1 MSAKIDASI
10 CIRCGACASVCP
22 VNAIEV
28 SDVYVRADKSCTNC
42 GLCAKACPVGGIT
55 VQRKV

>member
-1 MSAKIDASI
+1 MKVDAGI

-28 SDVYVRADKSCTNC
+28 ADAHVRADGSCTNC
-42 GLCAKACPVGGIT
+42 GLCAKACPVGAIT
-55 VQRKV
+55 VERKV